1 MKILIIGTKYAPI
14 PCVEGGAIESLI
26 DDYLKYNS
34 KNKKINIT
42 VYSSVPK
49 KKNIEKNQQYN
60 NVEFRY
66 IDRKQLKYR
75 ITKILNIGRR
85 IVSKIILNNNIE
97 DEYIHAIKKDLT
109 KKDELSS
116 YNKVIILNNI
126 CNITYICKKIKA
138 KHILYLHN
146 DYLNCNTKNGR
157 KIVNSL
163 DEIWCVSDF
172 IQKRVQEII
181 QNQKT
186 KVIYNGVD
194 LEKFNK
200 KVEKS
205 VIGKIK
211 SKYNISDKDFTILY
225 TGRILEE
232 KGVKELI
239 NAFKSFSKANKK
251 AKLLIVG
258 APIKKSRKFYN
269 EISKDNCNKKISFL
283 GYQTHDNI
291 NALYKIADVQVVPS
305 KCNEAFGLTVIE
317 GMSAGIPM
325 IVSNSGGI
333 PEIVD
338 NKCAWIV
345 RIDNLEKDI
354 ENALCKAYE
363 LPEAQKKEMVQAARK
378 KCDLFDIKKYNEKFT
393 EYLR

>member
-26 DDYLKYNS
+26 DDYLIYNS
-34 KNKKINIT
+34 KNKKLDIT
-42 VYSSVPK
+42 VYSSAPK
-49 KKNIEKNQQYN
+49 GKRIENNKQYN

-66 IDRKQLKYR
+66 IHRKKLKYR
-75 ITKILNIGRR
+75 VIKIFNIIKR
-85 IVSKIILNNNIE
+85 IISKIILNNNIE
-97 DEYIHAIKKDLT
+97 DEYIHAITKDLT
-109 KKDELSS
+109 KKNELSS

-126 CNITYICKKIKA
+126 SNVLYICKKNKA

-146 DYLNCNTKNGR
+146 DYLNKNTKNGK
-157 KIVNSL
+157 KIVDSL

-172 IQKRVQEII
+172 IQKRVQEIK
-181 QNQKT
+181 QNKKT

-200 KVEKS
+200 KVEES
-205 VIGKIK
+205 VIKKIK
-211 SKYNISDKDFTILY
+211 SEYNVSDKDFTILY

-232 KGVKELI
+232 KGVRELI
-239 NAFKSFSKANKK
+239 NAFKSFLKVNKQ

-269 EISKDNCNKKISFL
+269 EILKDNCNGKISFL

-317 GMSAGIPM
+317 GMSAGILM

-354 ENALCKAYE
+354 ENALYEAYK
-363 LPEAQKKEMVQAARK
+363 LPENKKKEMIQAAQK